1 MPVSNVRA
9 VTVDFTNVKD
19 PSQYNPKH
27 IEPGEYLGKIKSVEQ
42 VEAKADGSP
51 MWVFGIAL
59 DDVPGAVY
67 PYYVKLE
74 FDGEKSQAWKL
85 RMILTAAG
93 FNVAKK
99 AIKIDPNKVVG
110 RPVGVE
116 IEEDEYQGRIKGSVR
131 RFLPVSE
138 VAGPGATVTD
148 EDDEDETPPAKAPA
162 KQTRRKRAP
171 EPVED
176 DDDADED
183 DEDEA
188 PAPPVKRTRRKA
200 APAPV
205 EEEVEDDEED
215 EVEEA
220 PAPKRRTRKPAA
232 KPVAPAD
239 EDDDEDDLDL
249 DEI

>member
-27 IEPGEYLGKIKSVEQ
+27 IEPGEYVGRVKSVEQ

-148 EDDEDETPPAKAPA
+148 EDDEDEAPPVKAPA
-162 KQTRRKRAP
+162 KQTRRKAVPAP
-171 EPVED
+171 VEDEVED
-176 DDDADED
+176 DD
-183 DEDEA
+183 
-188 PAPPVKRTRRKA
+188 
-200 APAPV
+200 
-205 EEEVEDDEED
+205 ED

-232 KPVAPAD
+232 KPVASAD

>member
-27 IEPGEYLGKIKSVEQ
+27 IEPGEYVGRVKSVEQ

-51 MWVFGIAL
+51 MWVFGISL

-74 FDGEKSQAWKL
+74 FDGERSQAWKL

-162 KQTRRKRAP
+162 KRTRRKAAP

-205 EEEVEDDEED
+205 EEEDDED
-215 EVEEA
+215 EEA

-239 EDDDEDDLDL
+239 EDDDELDLDL

>member
-27 IEPGEYLGKIKSVEQ
+27 IEPGEYVGRVKSVEQ

-148 EDDEDETPPAKAPA
+148 EDDEDDEDEAPPVKAPA

-171 EPVED
+171 EPVEE
-176 DDDADED
+176 ED
-183 DEDEA
+183 
-188 PAPPVKRTRRKA
+188 
-200 APAPV
+200 
-205 EEEVEDDEED
+205 EVEDDEED

-232 KPVAPAD
+232 KPVASAD

>member
-27 IEPGEYLGKIKSVEQ
+27 IEPGEYVGRVKSVEQ

-51 MWVFGIAL
+51 MWVFGISL

-74 FDGEKSQAWKL
+74 FDGERSQAWKL

-183 DEDEA
+183 EDEA

-205 EEEVEDDEED
+205 EDEVEDDEED

-239 EDDDEDDLDL
+239 EDDDELDLDL

>member
-27 IEPGEYLGKIKSVEQ
+27 IEPGEYVGRVKSVEQ

-148 EDDEDETPPAKAPA
+148 EDDEDDEDEAPPVKAPA
-162 KQTRRKRAP
+162 KQTRRKRGP
-171 EPVED
+171 EPV
-176 DDDADED
+176 
-183 DEDEA
+183 
-188 PAPPVKRTRRKA
+188 
-200 APAPV
+200 PAPV
-205 EEEVEDDEED
+205 EGEVEDDEED

-232 KPVAPAD
+232 KPVASAD

>member
-27 IEPGEYLGKIKSVEQ
+27 IEPGEYVGRVKSVEQ

-148 EDDEDETPPAKAPA
+148 EDDEDDEDEAPPVKAPA

-171 EPVED
+171 EPVEE
-176 DDDADED
+176 ED
-183 DEDEA
+183 
-188 PAPPVKRTRRKA
+188 
-200 APAPV
+200 
-205 EEEVEDDEED
+205 EVEDDEED

-232 KPVAPAD
+232 KPVASA
-239 EDDDEDDLDL
+239 DDEDDLDL